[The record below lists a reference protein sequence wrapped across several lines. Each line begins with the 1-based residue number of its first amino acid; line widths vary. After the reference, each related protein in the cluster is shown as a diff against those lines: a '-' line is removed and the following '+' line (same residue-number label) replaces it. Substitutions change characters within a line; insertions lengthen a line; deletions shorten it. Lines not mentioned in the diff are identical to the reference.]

1 MNSQVFLVLVLGKVW
16 GLDTKG
22 FEESEM
28 YCGLENMSI
37 KISKAT
43 LDEYLLNAEEPGSA
57 EIYIGPKDES
67 GCETNG
73 VIMDNWYLFE
83 TRLDSCNTE
92 VNLNETHVQY
102 VNYLSI
108 SFKIGN
114 NFITRHRELKIQFG
128 CDWEMFDSDELKTE
142 THPNANAFISIST
155 PNRKKSTV
163 TITGHADFI
172 WPQLQHCWAIPM

>member
-73 VIMDNWYLFE
+73 VIMDDWYLFE
-83 TRLDSCNTE
+83 TRLDSFGINGNF
-92 VNLNETHVQY
+92 VRQLY
-102 VNYLSI
+102 RPSI
-108 SFKIGN
+108 PGKVV
-114 NFITRHRELKIQFG
+114 TRK
-128 CDWEMFDSDELKTE
+128 
-142 THPNANAFISIST
+142 
-155 PNRKKSTV
+155 
-163 TITGHADFI
+163 
-172 WPQLQHCWAIPM
+172 